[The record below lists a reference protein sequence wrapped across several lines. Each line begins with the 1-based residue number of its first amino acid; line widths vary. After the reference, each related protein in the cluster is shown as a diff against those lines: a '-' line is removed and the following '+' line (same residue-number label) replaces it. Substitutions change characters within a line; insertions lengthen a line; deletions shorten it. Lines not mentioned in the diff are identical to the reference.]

1 MDWTRAI
8 DGYCER
14 TDHTLW
20 SEPINAVTNLAFIIV
35 AVIMWRRS
43 AGDHGARWLSAVL
56 FAIGVGSG
64 LFHTIATAWS
74 ATADVI
80 PIAVFTLSYIYLAN
94 RHFWAM
100 RVWIAALGTAAFVP
114 YAALLTPVFSALPFF
129 SISSAYWVLPP
140 LIAGYGVFLRS
151 RVPDT
156 GRGLVIAAGL
166 LVLSLIF
173 RSLDELVCHALSF
186 GTHFAWHI
194 LNAILLGWMIE
205 VLRRHNMKAA

>member
-20 SEPINAVTNLAFIIV
+20 SEPINAVTNIAFIIV

-43 AGDHGARWLSAVL
+43 SRDPGARWLSAVL

-64 LFHTIATAWS
+64 LFHTFATAWS

-94 RHFWAM
+94 MHFWKM
-100 RVWIAALGTAAFVP
+100 PFWIAALGTVAFVP
-114 YAALLTPVFSALPFF
+114 YAAALTPVISALPFF

-140 LIAGYGVFLRS
+140 LIASYGLLLS
-151 RVPDT
+151 SQAPET
-156 GRGLVIAAGL
+156 GRGLLIAAGL
-166 LVLSLIF
+166 LVVSIIF
-173 RSLDELVCHALSF
+173 RSLDEMVCHSLSF
-186 GTHFAWHI
+186 GTHFAWHV

-205 VLRRHNMKAA
+205 VLRRHKMKAA